1 MKEKDPQHTLNN
13 RRNNKVATRCRICG
27 GKLYTPQNMKIE
39 MQKIDKERR
48 AGKKFTRKQLIARL
62 ECNKD
67 NTNIYMM

>member
-13 RRNNKVATRCRICG
+13 RRNNKIATRCRICG
-27 GKLYTPQNMKIE
+27 GKLYTPQDIKIE
-39 MQKIDKERR
+39 MHE
-48 AGKKFTRKQLIARL
+48 

>member
-27 GKLYTPQNMKIE
+27 GKLYTPQDMKIE
-39 MQKIDKERR
+39 MHE
-48 AGKKFTRKQLIARL
+48 

-67 NTNIYMM
+67 IDLSANKLCKEKYTFGSFTASEPLNL